1 MTLAGP
7 NSPARGGAALFS
19 FVALALVAGLAG
31 AQRSEHAHAVLDYRV
46 AASAPGCPTREE
58 LGDAVAARLG
68 YDPFDDGAS
77 RSATPPQR
85 VSVEVAFA
93 KGTYTGKL
101 VLGGTR
107 ALTSTNCR
115 ELVDSLAVAVA
126 LGLDPESALRPPPTA
141 APTAS
146 TVAPPAPSVSSPGP
160 AMPPPA
166 ASTAP
171 PTAQPAQPASPFA
184 ARTWLGPLAS
194 VGDTPSP
201 TLGLGLGGEVQV
213 LTHLAFEG
221 EVSSTLPSSVRIG
234 RGGRGTGY
242 GSVTQLVL
250 AACIPFAPLSLC
262 ATGSAGFFY
271 ADAGDVDV
279 ARAELTSYGAV
290 GLRASFRLALS
301 SRLFLRA
308 QLDGQ
313 APIARTELRIDG
325 ASLWET
331 SPVVGRLGLA
341 LGLRL

>member
-1 MTLAGP
+1 MSPAGP
-7 NSPARGGAALFS
+7 NSLARGGAALFS
-19 FVALALVAGLAG
+19 FVALALAGGLAA

-46 AASAPGCPTREE
+46 ASSAPGCPTREE

-68 YDPFDDGAS
+68 YDPFGDGPGRGAD
-77 RSATPPQR
+77 APQR
-85 VSVEVAFA
+85 VSVEVTFG

-107 ALTSTNCR
+107 SLASTNCR

-126 LGLDPESALRPPPTA
+126 LGLDPESALRPPATAEPTA
-141 APTAS
+141 PTTS
-146 TVAPPAPSVSSPGP
+146 PPAPSVV
-160 AMPPPA
+160 PPA
-166 ASTAP
+166 PTASAP
-171 PTAQPAQPASPFA
+171 PAPPASSVVAPA
-184 ARTWLGPLAS
+184 PLAVRVWLGPLGS

-201 TLGLGLGGEVQV
+201 TLGLGLGGELKV
-213 LTHLAFEG
+213 LAHLAFEA
-221 EVSSTLPSSVRIG
+221 EASSTLPSSVSIG

-242 GSVTQLVL
+242 GSVSQLLVG
-250 AACIPFAPLSLC
+250 ACVPFEPLSLC
-262 ATGSAGFFY
+262 ATGSGGFFY
-271 ADAGDVDV
+271 ADAGDVNM
-279 ARAELTSYGAV
+279 ARPELGIYGAV

-313 APIARTELRIDG
+313 VPLARTELRIDG

>member
-1 MTLAGP
+1 MTPAGP
-7 NSPARGGAALFS
+7 NSLARGGAALFS
-19 FVALALVAGLAG
+19 FVALALAGGLAA
-31 AQRSEHAHAVLDYRV
+31 AQRSEHARAVLEYRV
-46 AASAPGCPTREE
+46 ASSAPGCPTRDE
-58 LGDAVAARLG
+58 LADAVAARLG
-68 YDPFDDGAS
+68 YDPFGDGPGRGADAS
-77 RSATPPQR
+77 QR
-85 VSVEVAFA
+85 VSVEVTFA

-101 VLGGTR
+101 LLGGTR
-107 ALTSTNCR
+107 SLTSTNCR

-126 LGLDPESALRPPPTA
+126 LGLDPESALRPPATAPTA
-141 APTAS
+141 APTTPPTTPPAPS
-146 TVAPPAPSVSSPGP
+146 VAPPAPTASTP
-160 AMPPPA
+160 AAPPA
-166 ASTAP
+166 STGAP
-171 PTAQPAQPASPFA
+171 SAPLAV
-184 ARTWLGPLAS
+184 RVWLGPLGA

-201 TLGLGLGGEVQV
+201 TLGLGLGGELRV
-213 LTHLAFEG
+213 LAHLAFEA
-221 EVSSTLPSSVRIG
+221 EASSTLPSSVSIG

-242 GSVTQLVL
+242 GSVSQLLVG
-250 AACIPFAPLSLC
+250 ACVPFEPLSLC
-262 ATGSAGFFY
+262 ATGSGGFFY

-313 APIARTELRIDG
+313 VPLARTELRIDG

>member
-1 MTLAGP
+1 MSPAGP
-7 NSPARGGAALFS
+7 NSLARGGAALLS
-19 FVALALVAGLAG
+19 FVALALAGGLAA
-31 AQRSEHAHAVLDYRV
+31 AQRSEHARAVLEYRV
-46 AASAPGCPTREE
+46 ASSAPACPTRDE
-58 LGDAVAARLG
+58 LADAVAARLG
-68 YDPFDDGAS
+68 YDPFGDGPGPGAN
-77 RSATPPQR
+77 APQR
-85 VSVEVAFA
+85 VSVEVTFA

-107 ALTSTNCR
+107 SLTSTNCR

-126 LGLDPESALRPPPTA
+126 LGVDPESALRPPATSPTA
-141 APTAS
+141 APTAPATTPPAPSVVPPAPAASAPPAPPAS
-146 TVAPPAPSVSSPGP
+146 TVAPPAPLAV
-160 AMPPPA
+160 
-166 ASTAP
+166 
-171 PTAQPAQPASPFA
+171 
-184 ARTWLGPLAS
+184 RVWLGPLGS

-201 TLGLGLGGEVQV
+201 TLGLGLGGELNV
-213 LTHLAFEG
+213 LAHLAFEA
-221 EVSSTLPSSVRIG
+221 EASSTLPSSVSIG

-242 GSVTQLVL
+242 GSVSQLLVG
-250 AACIPFAPLSLC
+250 ACVPFEPLSLC
-262 ATGSAGFFY
+262 ATGSGGFFY

-279 ARAELTSYGAV
+279 ARPELTSYGAV

-313 APIARTELRIDG
+313 VPLARTELRIDG